1 MPSIETDVKGSP
13 GTCRQTATWLT
24 SLAQGTHQAAD
35 SVRAAR
41 SESETT
47 WTGSAGDGFRNATDG
62 LDSDTDELGDHA
74 TSMANALNDFAA
86 SIDLV
91 AQQMAQARDLAQKGG
106 LSLIGTV
113 IAPPTPPGPAPTVL
127 YPCTASDPAGAQKQV
142 DANSAAGQA
151 HQQAVNTYN
160 SQVGV
165 FNHAKAIVAAARTT
179 EQNAHNTLNKAMSE
193 AESETSNLKT
203 VGVTVT
209 QGFLDAIKGS
219 HQGAQEFLEK
229 ADEFREAADT
239 YQKFATGH
247 LELLSPSEVA
257 LLNRLGTE
265 SDQLANINASKATQL
280 EKWVNLVPKSV
291 RTMIAANP
299 STLVEDSGNYLKYFK
314 PYLKGMPYVGSA
326 ITVLSEGVDVA
337 DGEKSLGR
345 AAADAGA
352 DIAGTA
358 GGGAVGEAAGGFWGG
373 MLSGAELGAE
383 GGTAAEPGLG
393 TAFGGL
399 LGGVI
404 GGIAGAQAMHQI
416 VNYAATAGPD
426 PQQAQQN
433 FNHTDYG
440 SPNMIYPG

>member
-13 GTCRQTATWLT
+13 GTCRQTATWLV
-24 SLAQGTHQAAD
+24 SLAQGSHQAAD

-41 SESETT
+41 GESETT
-47 WTGSAGDGFRNATDG
+47 WTGSAGDGFRGATNG
-62 LDSDTDELGDHA
+62 LDSDTDQLGDHA

-86 SIDLV
+86 AIDSV
-91 AQQMAQARDLAQKGG
+91 AQQMAQARALAQNGG
-106 LSLIGTV
+106 LSIIGTV
-113 IAPPTPPGPAPTVL
+113 IAPPAPPGPAPTVL

-165 FNHAKAIVAAARTT
+165 FNQAKAIVTAARTA
-179 EQNAHNTLNKAMSE
+179 EQNAHNALNKAMGD
-193 AESETSNLKT
+193 AEQETSNLKT
-203 VGVTVT
+203 IGVTAG
-209 QGFLDAIKGS
+209 QSFLDTIKGS
-219 HQGAQEFLEK
+219 HQSYQELLDK
-229 ADEFREAADT
+229 ADDLRDAANT

-265 SDQLANINASKATQL
+265 SDQLAEINSSKATEL

-299 STLVEDSGNYLKYFK
+299 SSLIDDSSNYLKYFK

-326 ITVLSEGVDVA
+326 ITVLAEGVDVV
-337 DGEKSLGR
+337 DGEKSPGR

-352 DIAGTA
+352 DIVGSA
-358 GGGAVGEAAGGFWGG
+358 GGGAAGEAAGGFLGG

-383 GGTAAEPGLG
+383 GGTVAEPGLG
-393 TAFGGL
+393 TVAGGIFGGVV
-399 LGGVI
+399 GGV
-404 GGIAGAQAMHQI
+404 AGAQAMHQI

-433 FNHTDYG
+433 FDHTDYG
-440 SPNMIYPG
+440 SPSMIYPG